1 MIIAAGALLKDNQTG
16 RVIAQLKLRN
26 ISSKT
31 IKAAT
36 VSLSLMNTA
45 GNPLGESVRYEYL
58 DLSSTRDTDFG
69 SKSAIS
75 LPDASTRSFSVAVA
89 EVIFTDNSVWNAN
102 NATWETLK
110 SPETLT
116 SRLDSEMVKQFQ
128 IEYGSGAKNFFLEQK
143 DLWHCVCGAVNRQ
156 EEKACHACRKAIC
169 DLRDIDLDALK
180 DRKEQRLREEQ
191 ERAKKEAATAQEKA
205 RRAKRTVAIV
215 ASPMVAAIVIFI
227 LLNSIV
233 VPNGRYN
240 HAVSLM
246 NAGEYEEAIAAFEK
260 MDGYKDSMDNILDC
274 KYNIAITL
282 KESGNYTEA
291 MSAFK
296 MLNGYKDSNDK
307 ILDCKYCNAIT
318 MMDMG
323 QYKEAIETF
332 QALNGYKE
340 STDMIVACNTA
351 ILDGIYSDA
360 IALMESGDSIKAYEA
375 FISLNDYKDSSAKA
389 ASIHFQYEVEKLKI
403 ATVGEYV
410 PFGAYEQDSNIA
422 NGKETIEWLVLDKQG
437 ERILAVSKYILDSQA
452 YRHIA
457 ESYTTALWENSF
469 IRDWLNNDFLNA
481 AFSVDERALIPVV
494 NVSEY
499 VDKAIEKARELN
511 CSDSIWNG
519 SLLHL
524 CYSARKKLHIGIRLP
539 VGMTIEET
547 QKAYCEALGVPYD
560 ESCITPERMIYLTD
574 KDSEIYRSK
583 MWCAVLSEKEI
594 LMRRQ
599 AYLDRGLTVDGRGK
613 VNRRL

>member
-1 MIIAAGALLKDNQTG
+1 MSERYAKLSHLPENLYMEGSPVIIAAGALLKDNQTG

-45 GNPLGESVRYEYL
+45 G
-58 DLSSTRDTDFG
+58 TRDTDFG

-75 LPDASTRSFSVAVA
+75 LPDASTRSFSIAVA

-260 MDGYKDSMDNILDC
+260 
-274 KYNIAITL
+274 
-282 KESGNYTEA
+282 
-291 MSAFK
+291 
-296 MLNGYKDSNDK
+296 
-307 ILDCKYCNAIT
+307 
-318 MMDMG
+318 
-323 QYKEAIETF
+323 
-332 QALNGYKE
+332 
-340 STDMIVACNTA
+340 TDIRIV
-351 ILDGIYSDA
+351 
-360 IALMESGDSIKAYEA
+360 
-375 FISLNDYKDSSAKA
+375 
-389 ASIHFQYEVEKLKI
+389 
-403 ATVGEYV
+403 
-410 PFGAYEQDSNIA
+410 
-422 NGKETIEWLVLDKQG
+422 W
-437 ERILAVSKYILDSQA
+437 
-452 YRHIA
+452 
-457 ESYTTALWENSF
+457 TTS
-469 IRDWLNNDFLNA
+469 
-481 AFSVDERALIPVV
+481 
-494 NVSEY
+494 
-499 VDKAIEKARELN
+499 
-511 CSDSIWNG
+511 
-519 SLLHL
+519 
-524 CYSARKKLHIGIRLP
+524 
-539 VGMTIEET
+539 
-547 QKAYCEALGVPYD
+547 
-560 ESCITPERMIYLTD
+560 
-574 KDSEIYRSK
+574 
-583 MWCAVLSEKEI
+583 
-594 LMRRQ
+594 
-599 AYLDRGLTVDGRGK
+599 
-613 VNRRL
+613 